1 MLIPSQ
7 DKNYIYNQNIPQFI
21 IPPNPIV
28 NLNVNTNI
36 PNQTINYY
44 PPTMNTNQNF

>member
-1 MLIPSQ
+1 MLFLK

-28 NLNVNTNI
+28 YLNVNTN
-36 PNQTINYY
+36 NQIK
-44 PPTMNTNQNF
+44 Q